1 MCTRKLLL
9 LVQKKKNTTEPKRKK
24 RKETERKKIVTY
36 VFQNSAILPSLIHLG
51 IRRQMKIFEALLELQ
66 NTLLKYYLATIQYLY
81 QELLT
86 LFENKVSI
94 DVEKPDLER
103 ISFYT
108 SLIEKYQYQII
119 QLTDFNKGHTI
130 YITLQQIINSGIQD
144 VLGSIT
150 ALRNLE
156 QKLIR
161 ASSEALLIQPG
172 IEEKLKWIID
182 ENNHLHKFQ
191 NDQDEYQTFLARLK
205 NEINNVP
212 PPQYTCQTLNK
223 FVEDIVHEYSLNI
236 PILEIVIEKLNRN
249 YNEEELFLE
258 KLQNSILQLILE
270 QEVDTSSVSFT
281 EQEIKVIDIMEI
293 LTAHIDFFKRLSKIY
308 IKFDKLLLQKLKL
321 DNLPAPESVDLK
333 THVTKKLDNFIKNL
347 VAGGTVGLSTEQTY
361 LLVFSFIQN
370 IAFQFQTFNENYIG
384 YIPDNRPGRYGD
396 DESFWTLV
404 KEYIASL
411 HRVTKFLEDPNGC
424 GHDVNIIMGNAKEE
438 FEQLESE
445 AREYFFA
452 LLPFERI
459 FECDEKIVNYQ
470 LGEKSV

>member
-1 MCTRKLLL
+1 
-9 LVQKKKNTTEPKRKK
+9 
-24 RKETERKKIVTY
+24 
-36 VFQNSAILPSLIHLG
+36 
-51 IRRQMKIFEALLELQ
+51 MKIFEALLELQ

-81 QELLT
+81 HELLT

-130 YITLQQIINSGIQD
+130 YMTLQQIINSGIQD
-144 VLGSIT
+144 VLVTIT

-161 ASSEALLIQPG
+161 VSSEALLIQPG
-172 IEEKLKWIID
+172 IEEKLKWIIN
-182 ENNHLHKFQ
+182 ENNHLHNFQ
-191 NDQDEYQTFLARLK
+191 NDQDRYQAFLARLK
-205 NEINNVP
+205 NEINDVP
-212 PPQYTCQTLNK
+212 PPQYTCLSLNK
-223 FVEDIVHEYSLNI
+223 FVEDIINEYSLNI
-236 PILEIVIEKLNRN
+236 PVLEIVIDKLNRN
-249 YNEEELFLE
+249 HSEEELYLE
-258 KLQNSILQLILE
+258 KLQNTILQHILE

-308 IKFDKLLLQKLKL
+308 IKFDKLLLQKLRL
-321 DNLPAPESVDLK
+321 DNLPAPESVEINS
-333 THVTKKLDNFIKNL
+333 HIAKKLDNFIANL

-361 LLVFSFIQN
+361 ILVFSFIQN
-370 IAFQFQTFNENYIG
+370 IAFQFRTFNENYIG
-384 YIPDNRPGRYGD
+384 YIPESRPARYGD

-404 KEYIASL
+404 KEYIATL
-411 HRVTKFLEDPNGC
+411 LRVTKFLEDPNGC
-424 GHDVNIIMGNAKEE
+424 NHDVNIIMGSSKEE
-438 FEQLESE
+438 FEQLENE

-459 FECDEKIVNYQ
+459 FECDERIVNHQ
-470 LGEKSV
+470 LGEKN